1 MVLQALVAPVPS
13 FLITFANGLAF
24 GVFWGWMLSLFGH
37 VLAAA
42 VCFGISRAL
51 GRVPVEVL
59 VGKTG
64 LESADRWFAR
74 WGVYAV
80 FVGRLLPGV
89 AFDAISYAAGLT
101 RMRFRSFIAATALGI
116 FPQTFLYSYLG
127 RQAPEYV
134 GLFLVLRAS
143 SSPASWPSPSSGT
156 GGNGAGRNAARA
168 DEVGHVEAREM
179 GRISVMIQIFDQPL
193 EHVARRTGSLIAI
206 TGSMFSGKTEE
217 LIRRVRR
224 ALYARRSVQVFKQAI
239 DTRSGRTEIR
249 SHNGVPH
256 EAIAVS
262 TSEELLEGS
271 TRPRTSWPSR
281 RRSSSTTA

>member
-1 MVLQALVAPVPS
+1 MRWLRLLLLASVAAVFGLLYLLSDGFRSETNRALGILGHGDIAGLRDYILSFGLWAPVASCFLMVLQALVAPVPS

-37 VLAAA
+37 VLAAS
-42 VCFGISRAL
+42 VCFGISRSL

-80 FVGRLLPGV
+80 FAGRLLPGV

-101 RMRFRSFIAATALGI
+101 NIRFRNFIAATALGI

-134 GLFLVLRAS
+134 GLFLVT
-143 SSPASWPSPSSGT
+143 T
-156 GGNGAGRNAARA
+156 G
-168 DEVGHVEAREM
+168 
-179 GRISVMIQIFDQPL
+179 IFL
-193 EHVARRTGSLIAI
+193 VAVIGLAI
-206 TGSMFSGKTEE
+206 
-217 LIRRVRR
+217 VR
-224 ALYARRSVQVFKQAI
+224 Y
-239 DTRSGRTEIR
+239 
-249 SHNGVPH
+249 
-256 EAIAVS
+256 
-262 TSEELLEGS
+262 
-271 TRPRTSWPSR
+271 SR
-281 RRSSSTTA
+281 RRRRPEREPH

>member
-1 MVLQALVAPVPS
+1 MAHPAGRDARTIRWLRLLLLASAAVLFSLLYLLSGGFRTETNRALGIVERGDIAGLRDYIVSFGLWAPVASCFLMVLQALVAPVPS

-37 VLAAA
+37 VLAAS

-80 FVGRLLPGV
+80 FAGRLLPGV

-101 RMRFRSFIAATALGI
+101 NMRFRNFIAATALGI

-134 GLFLVLRAS
+134 TLFLVTSVIFLLVVIVV
-143 SSPASWPSPSSGT
+143 
-156 GGNGAGRNAARA
+156 AAVRFR
-168 DEVGHVEAREM
+168 RE
-179 GRISVMIQIFDQPL
+179 
-193 EHVARRTGSLIAI
+193 
-206 TGSMFSGKTEE
+206 
-217 LIRRVRR
+217 
-224 ALYARRSVQVFKQAI
+224 
-239 DTRSGRTEIR
+239 
-249 SHNGVPH
+249 
-256 EAIAVS
+256 
-262 TSEELLEGS
+262 
-271 TRPRTSWPSR
+271 R
-281 RRSSSTTA
+281 RRPERGPR

>member
-1 MVLQALVAPVPS
+1 LRLLLLASTAALFGLPYLLSDGFRSETNRALGMLGRGDIAALRDYIVSFGLWAPVASCFLMVLQALVAPVPS
-13 FLITFANGLAF
+13 FFITFANGLAF

-37 VLAAA
+37 VLAAS

-101 RMRFRSFIAATALGI
+101 NMRFRSFIAATALGI
-116 FPQTFLYSYLG
+116 VPQTFLYSYLG

-134 GLFLVLRAS
+134 TLFFVTSGVVL
-143 SSPASWPSPSSGT
+143 
-156 GGNGAGRNAARA
+156 AGVVVAAAFRYVRNRQKPER
-168 DEVGHVEAREM
+168 DPG
-179 GRISVMIQIFDQPL
+179 
-193 EHVARRTGSLIAI
+193 
-206 TGSMFSGKTEE
+206 
-217 LIRRVRR
+217 
-224 ALYARRSVQVFKQAI
+224 
-239 DTRSGRTEIR
+239 
-249 SHNGVPH
+249 
-256 EAIAVS
+256 
-262 TSEELLEGS
+262 
-271 TRPRTSWPSR
+271 
-281 RRSSSTTA
+281 